1 MFWSARQIEE
11 PDVLVSVTPVGS
23 TAIAIGFGR
32 SSDHTDGGAPKNFK
46 REPEL
51 FATAAFAMF
60 SRLKAE
66 TTSPLRFRVRL
77 PQAASGF
84 PRKALAPETPPPPQ
98 QRSPRRTDAIEL
110 AQVVQRGDPSLEPA
124 GKLANVA

>member
-66 TTSPLRFRVRL
+66 TTSSLRFRVRL
-77 PQAASGF
+77 PQAAT
-84 PRKALAPETPPPPQ
+84 ETPPPPQQ

-110 AQVVQRGDPSLEPA
+110 AQVVQNSDTSLEPA